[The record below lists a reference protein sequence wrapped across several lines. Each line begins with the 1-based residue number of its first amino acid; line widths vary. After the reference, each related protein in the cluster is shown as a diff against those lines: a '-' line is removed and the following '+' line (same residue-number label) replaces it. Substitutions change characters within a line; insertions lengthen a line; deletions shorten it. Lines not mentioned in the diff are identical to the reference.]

1 MAAILVEIAAGEL
14 IDKITILEI
23 KKERIV
29 DETKLKNIHAELETL
44 QAARAQGL
52 PASPELDRLTA
63 LLKEVNM
70 ALWRIEDEIREQE
83 RAKDFGP
90 VFIELARA
98 VYLKN
103 DRRAELKRSINELAG
118 SRLVEEKSY
127 ARYA

>member
-52 PASPELDRLTA
+52 PASPELDRLAA